1 MHIRDRVKELRRV
14 NAGDLRPSPRNWRTH
29 PQAQRDA
36 LRGILAEIGYADAL
50 LAREIDG
57 GALELIDGHLR
68 AETTPEQIVPVLV
81 LDVDEAEA
89 NKLLATIDP
98 LAAMADA
105 DADKLAAVLSGL
117 ETQSEAL
124 AGLYAD
130 LAREAG
136 VAADQAV
143 VQDQT
148 PEPLPVAVTRPG
160 DLWVLTGT
168 RRKGFKPPVHR
179 LLCGDSTLA
188 SDVARV
194 MAGATAALCATDPPY
209 LVDYTGERPKD
220 SGKDWTAT
228 YREVDIKDAAGFFR
242 ALFTNV
248 LAVLGPKAA
257 IYCWHAHRRCGLI
270 QQTWE
275 ALGILDHQQIIWVKP
290 ASVFGRVYWHFRHEP
305 CMMGWRQGDMPAHN
319 SDHSH
324 NSVWE
329 VGWEHAPVSG
339 GRAGGVEGGVGVDG
353 VDGAGGDEQRA
364 GTKARPGT
372 NEHPTQKPVELFA
385 RPMRRHTT
393 AGQVVFEPFSG
404 SGSQLIAAEQLGR
417 RCHAIEV
424 QPVFVDVAIRR
435 WQKLTGGEAVLE
447 SNGRTWAQTAGDRGV
462 TLPGDGA

>member
-1 MHIRDRVKELRRV
+1 MHVRDRVKELRRV
-14 NAGDLRPSPRNWRTH
+14 KAGELRPSPRNWRTH

-50 LAREIDG
+50 LVREIDG

-68 AETTPEQIVPVLV
+68 AETTPEQVVPVLV

-98 LAAMADA
+98 LAALAGADSG
-105 DADKLAAVLSGL
+105 KLAELLSGL
-117 ETQSEAL
+117 ESDNPAL
-124 AGLYAD
+124 ARMYAD
-130 LAREAG
+130 LARDAAN
-136 VAADQAV
+136 AADHAV
-143 VQDQT
+143 VQDEA

-160 DLWVLTGT
+160 DLWVLTRK
-168 RRKGFKPPVHR
+168 RRKGVKAPVHR
-179 LLCGDSTLA
+179 LLCGDSTNA
-188 SDVARV
+188 QDVARV
-194 MAGATAALCATDPPY
+194 MAGETAALCATDPPY
-209 LVDYTGERPKD
+209 LVDYTGERPQE

-228 YREVDIKDAAGFFR
+228 YREVDIKDAGAFFT

-270 QQTWE
+270 QRTWE

-305 CMMGWRQGDMPAHN
+305 CMMGWRKGDKPEHD

-329 VGWEHAPVSG
+329 VGWEHVPGGGGAPG
-339 GRAGGVEGGVGVDG
+339 GGEGADG
-353 VDGAGGDEQRA
+353 DV
-364 GTKARPGT
+364 GTKARPGK

-385 RPMRRHTT
+385 RPMRRHTA
-393 AGQVVFEPFSG
+393 AGQIVFEPFSG

-424 QPVFVDVAIRR
+424 QPVFVDVAVRR

-447 SNGRTWAQTAGDRGV
+447 SGGRSWAQIAGDRGV
-462 TLPGDGA
+462 TVPKDGA